1 MKNQKFQPVIGLEI
15 HVELNTNSKMF
26 CSCPNDFNPE
36 PNVNICPVCLG
47 HPGTLPVINKE
58 AVRKIIKAGL
68 ALNCEIAKISKFDRK
83 SYFYPDLPKGY
94 QISQY
99 DMPLCEKGFLEI
111 MSKKINIRRIHL
123 EEDAGKL
130 VHSDKDYSLVDF
142 NRAGVP
148 LMELVTEPD
157 IRSAEEAVKFAKELQ
172 LILRYLKISDADMEK
187 GHMRIE
193 VNISLSKGGLEK
205 ADLSGIRAEIKNLN
219 SFKAV
224 EGAIRYE
231 IERQSVILSDN
242 KKVVLETRGWDAN
255 NGITISQRKKEEAHD
270 YRYLPDPDL
279 PVLTFTDKEISEIK
293 ESIPVLPREKRT
305 ELIKLYYLKEQ
316 DVEFFVQDQKM
327 GSFFE
332 EVASI
337 LKKKVAQEKLIR
349 VMSLVANYLITDV
362 KGLMNKTGKIIS
374 FSSDNFAEFI
384 LLINSKKISSKIA
397 KNVLSEMFKTGE
409 SPSSIIAKEGLS
421 CMDGDQEIE
430 GVVSGVLLKNPKAVL
445 DFKAGKENVLQFL
458 IGQVMAQTKGR
469 ADLKKVTNFLK
480 EKIKD

>member
-1 MKNQKFQPVIGLEI
+1 MKNQQFQPVIGLEI

-36 PNVNICPVCLG
+36 PNVNICPICLG

-68 ALNCEIAKISKFDRK
+68 ALDCEIAKISKFDRK

-94 QISQY
+94 QVSQY

-111 MSKKINIRRIHL
+111 MGKKINIRRIHL

-130 VHSDKDYSLVDF
+130 VHSDKNHSLVDF

-172 LILRYLKISDADMEK
+172 LIFRYLKISDADMEK

-205 ADLSGIRAEIKNLN
+205 ADLSGVRAEIKNLN

-231 IERQSVILSDN
+231 IERQSALLN
-242 KKVVLETRGWDAN
+242 NNEKVVQETRGWDADK
-255 NGITISQRKKEEAHD
+255 GVTISQRKKEEAHD

-279 PVLTFTDKEISEIK
+279 PVLTFTDEEISEIK
-293 ESIPVLPREKRT
+293 ESVPVLPMERRDD
-305 ELIKLYYLKEQ
+305 LINLYHLKNQ
-316 DVEFFVQDQKM
+316 DVEFFIQDQEM
-327 GSFFE
+327 NSFFE
-332 EVASI
+332 EVANI
-337 LKKKVAQEKLIR
+337 LKEQISQEKFIQ
-349 VMSLVANYLITDV
+349 VISLVVNYLTTDV
-362 KGLMNKTGKIIS
+362 KGLMNKTGKKIG
-374 FSSDNFAEFI
+374 FSPNNFVEFI
-384 LLINSKKISSKIA
+384 LLIDGKKISSKIA
-397 KNVLSEMFKTGE
+397 KNVLSKMFKTGE
-409 SPSSIIAKEGLS
+409 SSSSIIAKEGLS
-421 CMDGDQEIE
+421 CMDDDQEIE
-430 GVVSGVLLKNPKAVL
+430 NVVGDVLLKNQKAVL
-445 DFKAGKENVLQFL
+445 DFRAGKENALQFL

-469 ADLKKVTNFLK
+469 ANLKKVTSILRQ
-480 EKIKD
+480 KIKN